1 MKRLL
6 FVVVSILFCSSVFA
20 QDETYAVAL
29 DRPDA
34 ADRPKVGIVL
44 SGGGAKGMAHV
55 GVFRMLE
62 ELDIPVDYIVGTSI
76 GSIMGAMY
84 ALGYSSAEIDTITQ
98 NIDWDNTMKD
108 NFDRKRM
115 LFEDKKAGDQLLL
128 KIPFKNRGG
137 FREVVSNKDG
147 QERNLK
153 QKKGTVNTIL
163 NNMPNAVI
171 EGQNLNSLFTQISV
185 GYQDD
190 ISFDNLPIPFAC
202 VAVDMNSKKE
212 VVFRSG
218 DIVTAIRASMSIPG
232 YFAPI
237 QKDGMF
243 LVDGGMLNNFPVDV
257 IREMGADIVIGVD
270 LHKYTK
276 GFTKPVENLG
286 DMITST
292 LAIMNGPKF
301 DAGRNDTD
309 ILISPNTSEY
319 GVLSFDQVSIQALI
333 DSGYVASQVMEKP
346 LRELAAKQ
354 HLYGGHN
361 RNRDGKME
369 KHAINIRRD
378 SVRIDQITVE
388 GLDRRESKILMK
400 NSSEYL
406 GQYTDG
412 EEIDRVIE
420 DLYLT
425 RAFSKVTYSLVGDI
439 EDSSYV
445 FKVGLTPER
454 LHQLGFGFRF
464 DSKVM
469 AEILLNASFNRHRI
483 YGWKFDIL
491 GKLGMN
497 PYASVTAG
505 YAFSPSWQL
514 TANGLFR
521 HSDTQLYSPETDVR
535 YSSYDIYYNRVE
547 VYMQNRG
554 HIYDLH
560 LGVRGEFNRST
571 GFSAQTDEDA
581 ASEVFKERY
590 FGVFASFDLDS
601 RNRSYFATRGV
612 DMHLSTNYDIFGN
625 DNYYE
630 KINGIFDFRFN
641 IAGYIPI
648 GSRVTFVPQLYS
660 RYVYNVPEEGFGV
673 NIVGGY
679 EKGRFIDSQLPF
691 VGTNNSYLMDDFVS
705 IGRADV
711 CVNIFG
717 NHYVTAMAN
726 YLLSAPS
733 AWDVFKYPG
742 YFGAG
747 LKYSIDTFV
756 GPIGLTGH
764 WSNLSNKFGVY
775 FSLGYSF

>member
-137 FREVVSNKDG
+137 FREVVANKDG

-292 LAIMNGPKF
+292 LAIMTFNAYPHIG
-301 DAGRNDTD
+301 
-309 ILISPNTSEY
+309 
-319 GVLSFDQVSIQALI
+319 
-333 DSGYVASQVMEKP
+333 DSLKSC
-346 LRELAAKQ
+346 LAARNKA
-354 HLYGGHN
+354 LCRGEIVCPFGG
-361 RNRDGKME
+361 
-369 KHAINIRRD
+369 
-378 SVRIDQITVE
+378 
-388 GLDRRESKILMK
+388 
-400 NSSEYL
+400 
-406 GQYTDG
+406 
-412 EEIDRVIE
+412 
-420 DLYLT
+420 
-425 RAFSKVTYSLVGDI
+425 
-439 EDSSYV
+439 
-445 FKVGLTPER
+445 
-454 LHQLGFGFRF
+454 
-464 DSKVM
+464 
-469 AEILLNASFNRHRI
+469 
-483 YGWKFDIL
+483 
-491 GKLGMN
+491 
-497 PYASVTAG
+497 
-505 YAFSPSWQL
+505 
-514 TANGLFR
+514 
-521 HSDTQLYSPETDVR
+521 
-535 YSSYDIYYNRVE
+535 NRVE
-547 VYMQNRG
+547 
-554 HIYDLH
+554 
-560 LGVRGEFNRST
+560 E
-571 GFSAQTDEDA
+571 
-581 ASEVFKERY
+581 
-590 FGVFASFDLDS
+590 
-601 RNRSYFATRGV
+601 
-612 DMHLSTNYDIFGN
+612 IF
-625 DNYYE
+625 
-630 KINGIFDFRFN
+630 
-641 IAGYIPI
+641 
-648 GSRVTFVPQLYS
+648 
-660 RYVYNVPEEGFGV
+660 
-673 NIVGGY
+673 
-679 EKGRFIDSQLPF
+679 
-691 VGTNNSYLMDDFVS
+691 
-705 IGRADV
+705 
-711 CVNIFG
+711 C
-717 NHYVTAMAN
+717 
-726 YLLSAPS
+726 
-733 AWDVFKYPG
+733 
-742 YFGAG
+742 
-747 LKYSIDTFV
+747 
-756 GPIGLTGH
+756 
-764 WSNLSNKFGVY
+764 
-775 FSLGYSF
+775 